1 MSVMA
6 KHGVT
11 TTTPENVLLGAG
23 TYHKNLAWDSAG
35 KKWAGA
41 IIGAT
46 SGGGKL
52 AIEGEYVDL
61 EIDGALVPF
70 KGQTVKQG
78 GKASLEA
85 TFAEIKGDTI
95 KMGTNFT
102 EGESDAEGY
111 TMYVDKPDIED
122 GDYVENFGFVGKT
135 ANGKKNIIVIFD
147 YALCKSAFELEG
159 KNKEQSGLKLVMEA
173 YAENDD
179 ESGLDT
185 LPVRIY
191 YPDDP
196 IV

>member
-11 TTTPENVLLGAG
+11 ATTPDDVLFGAG
-23 TYHKNLAWDSAG
+23 TYHTNLAWDSVG
-35 KKWAGA
+35 KKWGGA

-52 AIEGEYVDL
+52 AIEGEYVDI

-78 GKASLEA
+78 GKASMEA

-95 KMGTNFT
+95 KMGTNFK
-102 EGESDAEGY
+102 EGDSDAEGY
-111 TMYVDKPDIED
+111 TMYVDKPDIEE
-122 GDYVENFGFVGKT
+122 GDYIENFGFVGKT
-135 ANGKKNIIVIFD
+135 ANGKKNIVVIFD
-147 YALCKSAFELEG
+147 YALCKSAFELEP
-159 KNKEQSGLKLVMEA
+159 KNKEQSVLKLVMEA
-173 YAENDD
+173 YAKIEG
-179 ESGLDT
+179 ELDT
-185 LPVRIY
+185 IPVRIY
-191 YPDDP
+191 YPDGP